1 MPALS
6 DKLKS
11 LGVSLGLPP
20 TQAAALRPT
29 RDNIPLDSILRGH
42 TILTSHGPAYLIE
55 NDYLDYTHGALKL
68 SLPGKLSNLSAWAR
82 EPLLPEIDPHAIA
95 FLDTETTGL
104 SGGTGT
110 LAFLIGIGRFIG
122 DTFHLVQYF
131 LPDPGEESGQLDA
144 VEQFLAP
151 CEALVTFNGKSF
163 DIPLLNTRYTMQGW
177 RTPYSGYAHVDLL
190 HLSRRL
196 WRDRLPSRTLANL
209 EVQILGAARTD
220 EDIPGWIIPQMYH
233 EYLLTGDP
241 GPLQRV
247 IYHNAMDILSLAAL
261 FTYVSNI
268 LEDPVRTD
276 LEHGSDILALARLF
290 EDLGATT
297 TATHLYLRGLDHEDA
312 DTERIPRQVYLDA
325 IHRLA
330 SIHKHQDQQA
340 EAIQL
345 WEKAAHSSHL
355 EAHIELAKYYEHHLR
370 NYPAAIE
377 WTESAIR
384 LINSPGYPVFQ
395 RRLQLPE
402 LQHRLHRLQ
411 RKSSRTTADES
422 AS

>member
-1 MPALS
+1 M
-6 DKLKS
+6 
-11 LGVSLGLPP
+11 
-20 TQAAALRPT
+20 TT
-29 RDNIPLDSILRGH
+29 F
-42 TILTSHGPAYLIE
+42 HGTAYIIE
-55 NDYLDYTHGALKL
+55 NDYIDYTHGALKL
-68 SLPGKLSNLSAWAR
+68 SLPDRLNILAAWAR

-131 LPDPGEESGQLDA
+131 LPDPGEEPAQLDA

-151 CEALVTFNGKSF
+151 CAALVTFNGKSF
-163 DIPLLNTRYTMQGW
+163 DIPLLNTRFAMHGW
-177 RTPYSGYAHVDLL
+177 RKPYDGYAHIDLL

-209 EVQILGAARTD
+209 EVQILGAARTE
-220 EDIPGWIIPQMYH
+220 EDIPGWIIPQMYR

-241 GPLQRV
+241 EPLQR
-247 IYHNAMDILSLAAL
+247 IFYHNAMDILSLAAL
-261 FTYVSNI
+261 FTYVSNV
-268 LEDPVRTD
+268 LEDPVRID
-276 LEHGSDILALARLF
+276 LQHGSDILALARLF

-297 TATHLYLRGLDHEDA
+297 TATHLYLRGLEHSDA
-312 DTERIPRQVYLDA
+312 DTERIPRQLYLDA
-325 IHRLA
+325 IQRLA
-330 SIHKHQDQQA
+330 TIHKHQDQQD

-345 WEKAAHSSHL
+345 WEKAAHHSHL
-355 EAHIELAKYYEHHLR
+355 EAHIELAKYYEHQLR

-384 LINSPGYPVFQ
+384 VVKSPGYPAYQ

-402 LQHRLHRLQ
+402 LQHRLNRLQ
-411 RKSSRTTADES
+411 RKASRFTAGSSEP
-422 AS
+422 